1 MTTATTQI
9 VITAKDSTAAA
20 FASVNSGLTGLSGTA
35 ARLGSTLSALGA
47 GAFVGSLASFTRQTL
62 EAQDQ
67 LFKLSQKTGLAVESL
82 AGLEFAAEQSGVELD
97 KVARATRVF
106 RELVIEAG
114 DSSSTAA
121 KQLKSLGL
129 SYQDLKDLSPEKQ
142 LLALADALSKFSKQD
157 QAVAFTSVF
166 GQKMA
171 DLIPLLSGG
180 SKNLAEL
187 IEQGKK
193 LNPVTE
199 QSARQAERFN
209 DQLNLLNKSVSALGR
224 EFVQGMIP
232 GLTAVADKMVQVTQQ
247 SGFLAGAL
255 AGVKELFVQS
265 FGNPKILG
273 DVGQIRRE
281 ILKTQETIAQ
291 MSTKKD
297 SIFFDRNAL
306 EHEKEK
312 LAQLEIDLQ
321 KAIGRSR
328 EIISAQDA
336 NTESTKKFAIA
347 LEDANKPVARRAAG
361 VDSLT
366 KKINDQS
373 RIESEYIK
381 LLKIER
387 QAQQDLLKPYQ
398 QSARSAEERLQSMRQ
413 ENQAMQLARTRQI
426 SLEEAIELTT
436 IARLEEQKVI
446 AKDTNAVAA
455 INQEIAARKQMVGI
469 IQSNEARN
477 AGNKIREAE
486 LQAYEQFSIQ
496 AARNIQTN
504 LAFGIEEGFRNGFK
518 SGVRGLLDG
527 LVNTVSNVISQV
539 LAAKLL
545 QNTGLGASLGLFGGG
560 IGGTGSSSSN
570 VLNAA
575 SLGVN
580 AASFI
585 RSGFGLNSFIGGGL
599 ARIGGSSVLGSFG
612 AGMAGGAPA
621 ASFIAAESA
630 TAGAGLAAGM
640 GSAFAAAAGP
650 LMIAAAAT
658 AGFRALA
665 GDKRLGGGF
674 GNALNTIGDIPIIGD
689 LIPII
694 PIINGLFGR
703 GPLKQKST
711 TLSGTIGAEGFTA
724 GALQTDFV
732 AKGGLFR
739 SNKNDFARVDAVT
752 GQVSTDNKKL
762 TEFANQLSKASK
774 DIIGLINETTLS
786 TTKNLRLIAGD
797 LKLSTAGLEAFN
809 HEINLT
815 SEKGKGLTEEQIGA
829 EIEKISDSLARSL
842 IPEIDNLAKR
852 GETAMQAVSRLG
864 LEFESLVSAGVLLG
878 STLDDARRFI
888 LSASFDQRTA
898 FVDAAGGIDAL
909 GQKAAFFADNF
920 LTEAER
926 IAPVSQRITEELGKL
941 GIAGDITKEQFK
953 QLVQSF
959 GAVNGITQET
969 LQSLLN
975 LAPAFVQVRNYSE
988 ELTRVERERAEQ
1000 ERQRI
1005 QQERERHLS
1014 EARRFGEEISRGN
1027 DARRRSV
1034 INKLL
1039 QGTDNALAAINDHL
1053 SKLKSLSDSIKSATQ
1068 SISPQRLEDARNNII
1083 SALSFDRKGNL
1094 RGIKDIN
1101 LLDQQSIG
1109 TLSSQTGAGF
1119 TNRADFMRSQG
1130 INFQILRLLADATRR
1145 SILSET
1151 GAANIFQRERNKIPS
1166 FDVGGIVPETGIALV
1181 HKGERVINPQQNEA
1195 IVKLLQDLI
1204 GAVKSGSVYSQ
1215 NTFTLLRDMTNDG
1228 LALNTRA
1235 AV

>member
-1 MTTATTQI
+1 
-9 VITAKDSTAAA
+9 
-20 FASVNSGLTGLSGTA
+20 
-35 ARLGSTLSALGA
+35 
-47 GAFVGSLASFTRQTL
+47 
-62 EAQDQ
+62 
-67 LFKLSQKTGLAVESL
+67 
-82 AGLEFAAEQSGVELD
+82 
-97 KVARATRVF
+97 
-106 RELVIEAG
+106 
-114 DSSSTAA
+114 
-121 KQLKSLGL
+121 
-129 SYQDLKDLSPEKQ
+129 
-142 LLALADALSKFSKQD
+142 
-157 QAVAFTSVF
+157 
-166 GQKMA
+166 
-171 DLIPLLSGG
+171 
-180 SKNLAEL
+180 
-187 IEQGKK
+187 
-193 LNPVTE
+193 
-199 QSARQAERFN
+199 
-209 DQLNLLNKSVSALGR
+209 
-224 EFVQGMIP
+224 MIP

-321 KAIGRSR
+321 KAIVKSR
-328 EIISAQDA
+328 EIVTAQDA
-336 NTESTKKFAIA
+336 NTESTKRFTVA

-413 ENQAMQLARTRQI
+413 ENQVMQLARTRQI

-585 RSGFGLNSFIGGGL
+585 RSGFGLNSFIGGG
-599 ARIGGSSVLGSFG
+599 IQSLGTFTG
-612 AGMAGGAPA
+612 AGRLAAFGGGFAGDSLG
-621 ASFIAAESA
+621 
-630 TAGAGLAAGM
+630 GLAAGGFTRGAATAANL
-640 GSAFAAAAGP
+640 GSTAGALAGPIAIGMAIVEGLKAAAGN
-650 LMIAAAAT
+650 
-658 AGFRALA
+658 
-665 GDKRLGGGF
+665 KRLGGGF
-674 GNALNTIGDIPIIGD
+674 GDALNFVGDIPILGS

-711 TLSGTIGAEGFTA
+711 TLSGTLGAEGFTS

-920 LTEAER
+920 LTEAEQ

-959 GAVNGITQET
+959 GAVNGVTQET
-969 LQSLLN
+969 LQALLN

-988 ELTRVERERAEQ
+988 ELARAERERAEQ

-1005 QQERERHLS
+1005 LQEKERHFA

-1027 DARRRSV
+1027 DARRQSV

>member
-82 AGLEFAAEQSGVELD
+82 AGLEFAAEQSGVELE

-545 QNTGLGASLGLFGGG
+545 QSTGLGASLGLFGGG
-560 IGGTGSSSSN
+560 IGGTGSTSN
-570 VLNAA
+570 ALNAA

-585 RSGFGLNSFIGGGL
+585 KSGFGLNSFIGGG
-599 ARIGGSSVLGSFG
+599 IQSLGTFTG
-612 AGMAGGAPA
+612 AGRLAAFGGGFAGDSLG
-621 ASFIAAESA
+621 
-630 TAGAGLAAGM
+630 GLAAGGFTRGAATAANL
-640 GSAFAAAAGP
+640 GSTAGALAGPIAIGMAIVEGLKAAAGN
-650 LMIAAAAT
+650 
-658 AGFRALA
+658 
-665 GDKRLGGGF
+665 KRLGGGF
-674 GNALNTIGDIPIIGD
+674 GDAMNFVGDIPILGN

-815 SEKGKGLTEEQIGA
+815 SENGKGLTEEQIGA

-959 GAVNGITQET
+959 GAVNGVTQET
-969 LQSLLN
+969 LQALLN

-988 ELTRVERERAEQ
+988 ELARAERERAEQ

-1005 QQERERHLS
+1005 LQEKERHFA
-1014 EARRFGEEISRGN
+1014 EARRFGDEISRGN
-1027 DARRRSV
+1027 DVRRQSI
-1034 INKLL
+1034 INGLL
-1039 QGTDNALAAINDHL
+1039 KTADNALAAINTHL
-1053 SKLKSLSDSIKSATQ
+1053 SKLRSLSDAIKSATQ
-1068 SISPQRLEDARNNII
+1068 SLSPQRIEEARNNIM
-1083 SALSFDRKGNL
+1083 SALSFDRRGNVN
-1094 RGIKDIN
+1094 GIKDIN
-1101 LLDQQSIG
+1101 LIDQQSIA
-1109 TLSSQTGAGF
+1109 TLSSQSSAGF
-1119 TNRADFMRSQG
+1119 SSRDDFIRSQSINLQILNLLARATNR
-1130 INFQILRLLADATRR
+1130 
-1145 SILSET
+1145 SIFGEI
-1151 GAANIFQRERNKIPS
+1151 GAANAFQRERNKIPS
-1166 FDVGGIVPETGIALV
+1166 FDVGGVVPKTGIALV

-1195 IVKLLQDLI
+1195 IVKLLQDVVN
-1204 GAVKSGSVYSQ
+1204 AVKSGSVYSQ